1 MSKLFNDIQPGDLIM
16 SSFWNQVLHALN
28 SFDDRI
34 TALEASGAA
43 GGGLSISGM
52 FPPSPV
58 HIGDTVTILG
68 HGFGVPS
75 ANSVNIDGTPVG
87 QLLAGSNDSQLIIK
101 IPNLQGIPQAGK
113 FVTLTVANPKGSAT
127 LTFLLLQGQPTIP
140 TGTLQVNQS
149 PTKVSPPDPL
159 VIAGKPYIL
168 TFTVTAI
175 TSMDELYTVVPTVN
189 AGWTAVLV
197 DGAGNPISPAEV
209 SILKGDPPNG
219 TAQDIRIMVTSPLG
233 AANGVSTPV
242 TVTVTAKHNSA
253 VTSFG
258 SSATPMTVGS
268 PPPGGQDQVVVSF
281 DSIFSPGTLS
291 GGTVKIPP
299 TNTQVRVDFKAN
311 IKDIGS
317 AVNYNIAAPTIQP
330 ASALW
335 TAKLMSAAQISTPG
349 SHLFSIALSA
359 QPGAPAANLVVSVSS
374 TSGQV
379 VTGQTSQPIIA
390 G

>member
-34 TALEASGAA
+34 TALEAIGST
-43 GGGLSISGM
+43 GGGLAISGM

-68 HGFGVPS
+68 RGFGVPS
-75 ANSVNIDGTPVG
+75 SNSLNIDGTPVS
-87 QLLAGSNDSQLIIK
+87 QLLAGSNDTQLIFK

-113 FVTLTVANPKGSAT
+113 FVTLTVANPSGSAT

-140 TGTLQVNQS
+140 TGTLQVNMS
-149 PTKVSPPDPL
+149 PTKVSPADPL
-159 VIAGKPYIL
+159 ILAGKPYIF

-175 TSMDELYTVVPTVN
+175 TSMDETYAVVPTVN
-189 AGWTAVLV
+189 SGWTAVLV
-197 DGAGNPISPAEV
+197 DGSGAPINPAEV
-209 SILKGDPPNG
+209 PILKGDPPNG

-233 AANGVSTPV
+233 AANGTSSPVSI
-242 TVTVTAKHNSA
+242 TVTAKHNSA
-253 VTSFG
+253 ITNFG
-258 SSATPMTVGS
+258 ASPTPMTVGS

-281 DSIFSPGTLS
+281 DSIFAPGTQTA
-291 GGTVKIPP
+291 GTVKIPP
-299 TNTQVRVDFKAN
+299 TNSQVRVDFKAT

-317 AVNYNIAAPTIQP
+317 AVTYNIAAPTIQP
-330 ASALW
+330 PSGLW
-335 TAKLMSAAQISTPG
+335 TAQLKSAAQITTPG
-349 SHLFSIALSA
+349 LHTFSIALAA
-359 QPGAPAANLVVSVSS
+359 QPGAPAANVVISVSS
-374 TSGQV
+374 TSGQI
-379 VTGQTSQPIIA
+379 VTGQVSQPIIA

>member
-28 SFDDRI
+28 AFDDRI
-34 TALEASGAA
+34 TALEAIGST
-43 GGGLSISGM
+43 GGGIAISGM

-68 HGFGVPS
+68 RGFGVPS
-75 ANSVNIDGTPVG
+75 SNSVNIDGTPVT

-113 FVTLTVANPKGSAT
+113 FVTLTVANPKGAPT

-140 TGTLQVNQS
+140 SGTLQVNLS

-159 VIAGKPYIL
+159 IIAGKPYIF

-175 TSMDELYTVVPTVN
+175 TSMDEVYTVTPTVSS
-189 AGWTAVLV
+189 GWTAALV
-197 DGAGNPISPAEV
+197 DGSGSAITPSEV

-219 TAQDIRIMVTSPLG
+219 ISQDIRIMVTSPLG
-233 AANGVSTPV
+233 AANGVASPLTVTITAKHNASLTNFGSTPTPV
-242 TVTVTAKHNSA
+242 TVGN
-253 VTSFG
+253 
-258 SSATPMTVGS
+258 
-268 PPPGGQDQVVVSF
+268 PPPGGQDQVIVSF
-281 DSIFSPGTLS
+281 DSVFSPGTAT
-291 GGTVKIPP
+291 GGTVKVPP
-299 TNTQVRVDFKAN
+299 TNSQVRVDFKAT
-311 IKDIGS
+311 IKDIGTP
-317 AVNYNIAAPTIQP
+317 VTYNIAAPTIQP
-330 ASALW
+330 PSALW
-335 TAKLMSAAQISTPG
+335 NAQLKSAAQITTPG

-374 TSGQV
+374 TGGQI
-379 VTGQTSQPIIA
+379 VTGQVSQPIIA

>member
-16 SSFWNQVLHALN
+16 SSFWNQILHALN

-34 TALEASGAA
+34 SALEAVSSSGGA
-43 GGGLSISGM
+43 LTISGI
-52 FPPSPV
+52 FPSTPP
-58 HIGDTVTILG
+58 HIGDTITILG

-75 ANSVNIDGTPVG
+75 SNSVNIDGTPIS

-113 FVTLTVANPKGSAT
+113 FVTLTVANPKGSANI
-127 LTFLLLQGQPTIP
+127 TFLLLQGQPTTP
-140 TGTLQVNQS
+140 TGSLQINQS
-149 PTKVSPPDPL
+149 PIKVSPADPL
-159 VIAGKPYIL
+159 AIAGKPYTF

-175 TSMDELYTVVPTVN
+175 TSMDELYTVTPTVN

-197 DGAGNPISPAEV
+197 DNGGTPIVPSEV
-209 SILKGDPPNG
+209 AIPKGDPPNG
-219 TAQDIRIMVTSPLG
+219 IAQDIRIMVTSPAG
-233 AANGVSTPV
+233 AANGTSSPITI
-242 TVTVTAKHNSA
+242 TVTAKHNASL
-253 VTSFG
+253 TGSG
-258 SSATPMTVGS
+258 SSSAPLTINS
-268 PPPGGQDQVVVSF
+268 PLPGGQDQVIVSF
-281 DSIFSPGTLS
+281 DSVFAPGSLT

-299 TNTQVRVDFKAN
+299 TNSQVRVDFKAT

-317 AVNYNIAAPTIQP
+317 AVTYNIAAPTIQP
-330 ASALW
+330 PSALW
-335 TAKLMSAAQISTPG
+335 TAQLKSAAQITTPG

-374 TSGQV
+374 TTGQI
-379 VTGQTSQPIIA
+379 VTGQVSQPIIA